1 MSTYIALHEV
11 YSIIQKRLFEAGS
24 PSNRLISCQALCLTT
39 TLVICPEW
47 RSIMSSSVTPETA
60 VATAGAV
67 SIATAAVAVL
77 TYRTAKMCR
86 TIVSKEGI
94 EALLT
99 YENTGQLLMH
109 LSLLFAWRVFVD
121 VSIGVLRHGDSF
133 ASMVGFG
140 GLLAG
145 FSVMRIRAMSAK
157 DARPQPEALSRGD
170 AV

>member
-1 MSTYIALHEV
+1 
-11 YSIIQKRLFEAGS
+11 
-24 PSNRLISCQALCLTT
+24 
-39 TLVICPEW
+39 
-47 RSIMSSSVTPETA
+47 MSSSVIPETA
-60 VATAGAV
+60 VAIAGAV

-86 TIVSKEGI
+86 TIVSQEGI

-109 LSLLFAWRVFVD
+109 LCLLFAWRVFVD

-145 FSVMRIRAMSAK
+145 FSVMRIRAMSPK
-157 DARPQPEALSRGD
+157 NSRTQPKALGNGD